1 MRALKSAILAAAVG
15 LGLTSGAMAASDA
28 PAPPEIDWPHGGLF
42 GSFDRAAAQRGFQVY
57 KEVCAACHSMNLLS
71 YRNLADLGF
80 NEDEVKAIAA
90 QYEVEDGPDDNGE
103 MFTRAALPSDRFVSP
118 FPNEAAA
125 RAANGGALPPDLSLL
140 AKGRPHGEDYL
151 AALLIGYE
159 EPPEGVTVPPGQY
172 YNAYFPGHLIGMP
185 PILQPDGVSYADGTE
200 ATPEQMAQ
208 DVSTFLAWAAE
219 PKLEARKQTGL
230 KVILFLIVFAGLMY
244 AVKRRIWA
252 GLH

>member
-1 MRALKSAILAAAVG
+1 
-15 LGLTSGAMAASDA
+15 
-28 PAPPEIDWPHGGLF
+28 
-42 GSFDRAAAQRGFQVY
+42 
-57 KEVCAACHSMNLLS
+57 MNLLS

-90 QYEVEDGPDDNGE
+90 QYEIEGGPDENGE
-103 MFTRAALPSDRFVSP
+103 MFMRAALPSDPFVSP

-151 AALLIGYE
+151 AAMLTGYE

-172 YNAYFPGHLIGMP
+172 YNAYFPGHLISMP
-185 PILQPDGVSYADGTE
+185 PILQPDGVAYADGTE

-219 PKLEARKQTGL
+219 PKLEDRKQTGL

-252 GLH
+252 DLH